1 MSKAVIIGA
10 GKQGRGILAYI
21 CYINGLTPVFVDQD
35 EILMASMKQK
45 HHYHIHVLQDVEEQ
59 IALPCVEVISIR
71 DDAALY
77 DYIKDAS
84 LIFTSVPSKQI
95 QTVGHRVGQVMID
108 ILQKDELQEKNI
120 ILCENSSDK
129 IQYFQRGLEEV
140 LNEQQLAKVQDMVGV
155 CEALSMSLAIESR
168 NDEDVLSLS
177 IQQKMRLYIN
187 KNRMKGDLPRL
198 KAIHYVDNYESL
210 RQQALYTNNTS
221 SAFVSYLGYLMG
233 YHTLKE
239 AMRDSIIKEQLDLC
253 YNEIN
258 LTLIKELGVSPTVQ
272 KEFADFA
279 RRKYEQSDDLIERH
293 AREVLRKL
301 GHEERLTG
309 ICEKALKHGIVPQ
322 TISLG
327 LAAALFYTN
336 TEDKEAV
343 ELASL
348 RKHVDLESLLMQVCG
363 IVKTDPLVN
372 LIRQNMDWLI
382 QNNYLCHNEIMT
394 KC

>member
-35 EILMASMKQK
+35 ETLIASMKQK

-59 IALPCVEVISIR
+59 IILPCVEVISIR

-95 QTVGHRVGQVMID
+95 QAVGHRVGQVMID

-129 IQYFQRGLEEV
+129 IAHFYHGLEEV
-140 LNEQQLAKVQDMVGV
+140 LTQQQVTKVQEMVGV
-155 CEALSMSLAIESR
+155 CEALSMSLAIQSR

-239 AMRDSIIKEQLDLC
+239 AMRDPIIKEQLDLC

-309 ICEKALKHGIVPQ
+309 ICEKALKHGVVPQ

-343 ELASL
+343 ELANL
-348 RKHVDLESLLMQVCG
+348 RKQLDVESLLMQVCG
-363 IVKTDPLVN
+363 ITTAHPLVD
-372 LIRQNMDWLI
+372 LIYQNITWLS
-382 QNNYLCHNEIMT
+382 QHHYLCHNEIMT
-394 KC
+394 KR